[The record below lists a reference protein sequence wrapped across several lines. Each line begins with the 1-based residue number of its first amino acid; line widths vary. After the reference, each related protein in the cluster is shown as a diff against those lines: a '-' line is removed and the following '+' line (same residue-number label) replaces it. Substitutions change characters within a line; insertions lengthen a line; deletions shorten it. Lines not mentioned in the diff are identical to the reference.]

1 MDVTQSKHL
10 QPWLGSSYQSVT
22 DETTFWG
29 ENVIWDQC
37 TCLLLAVNIIVLSR
51 ESRSSLLRIGDRVSF
66 CARSWSWSKETYLS
80 GKMSV
85 ISFSNQF
92 SGCFSHN
99 SGDFLPCTR
108 TEDPFIPCL
117 YLSPQYHTMPLCT
130 TPSSQCTTRWNWLQ
144 EGSIPLY
151 HACLS
156 TARPLPT
163 VSCASFSVHHHGCST
178 LAEAKTWNS
187 LGTDFSV
194 LLDPSEG
201 LSSNLCLTSQI

>member
-1 MDVTQSKHL
+1 MPSLHLRRYGLHSIVRTNSFSLFQIGFMHPHISTWRVKMDVTQSKHL

-99 SGDFLPCTR
+99 SGDFLAAAR

-117 YLSPQYHTMPLCT
+117 YLSPLYHT
-130 TPSSQCTTRWNWLQ
+130 
-144 EGSIPLY
+144 
-151 HACLS
+151 
-156 TARPLPT
+156 
-163 VSCASFSVHHHGCST
+163 
-178 LAEAKTWNS
+178 K
-187 LGTDFSV
+187 
-194 LLDPSEG
+194 
-201 LSSNLCLTSQI
+201 